1 MKRAFS
7 RKNLWEKAPRPLK
20 AMLGLGLRYVPPGL
34 LLGRRFRTQLAF
46 LERAQWW
53 SMEETRAYTL
63 RRLRDICSLAYRST
77 DYYRELFDAIEFRP
91 GDLKQPEDISAL
103 PLIDKTTIQQ
113 QGPDMMTVPADAPGV
128 DYVTT
133 GGTSGQPLRF
143 YIGSDRS
150 AVEYA
155 HLISGWRRVGYR
167 LGMPMAVF
175 RGRVV
180 EPDGDGLRHEYDPL
194 LRHHFY
200 SNFHMTDDEMGR
212 YLKHVETLGPCYLH
226 VYPSS
231 VAALA
236 RYIHR
241 AGIKP
246 PRNIRGIIA
255 ESEIVYP
262 DQRAF
267 VEEVFGRRYWSGYGH
282 TEKLV
287 ASGECE
293 KTDDQHVWPTYG
305 YLELVDEHGQ
315 PITTP
320 GERGE
325 IVGTGYI
332 NTVMPF
338 IRYRTGD
345 FATYVGDR
353 CSKCGRNHMLIRDIE
368 GHRTQETLI
377 ATDGSEISI
386 TAINMHD
393 DTFDNVRQY
402 QFMQESPGAAILKVV
417 PAAAFCDVD
426 RDRLLMNLSEKLA
439 GRVHVVLELVAEI
452 PLSPM
457 GKMVYVDQRIPAS
470 AAPVA

>member
-7 RKNLWEKAPRPLK
+7 RKNLWEKAPRPVRAL
-20 AMLGLGLRYVPPGL
+20 LGLGLRFVPPSF
-34 LLGRRFRTQLAF
+34 LLGAAFRRQLTF

-53 SMEETRAYTL
+53 SMDETRAYTM
-63 RRLRDICSLAYRST
+63 RRLRYICSLAYRST
-77 DYYRELFDAIEFRP
+77 TFYRQSFDAVGFRPDDLQSPEDMAHLPRIDKSTVLQHGREL
-91 GDLKQPEDISAL
+91 LTV
-103 PLIDKTTIQQ
+103 DK
-113 QGPDMMTVPADAPGV
+113 DAPGV

-143 YIGSDRS
+143 WIGSNRS
-150 AVEYA
+150 AIEYA
-155 HLISGWRRVGYR
+155 HLISGWGRVGYR
-167 LGMPMAVF
+167 LGMPLAVF

-180 EPDGDGLRHEYDPL
+180 EPDASKLRHEFDPL

-200 SNFHMTDDEMGR
+200 SNFHMTDEDMER
-212 YLKHVETLGPCYLH
+212 YLTHLESLGPCYLH

-231 VAALA
+231 VAAMA
-236 RYIHR
+236 RYMHR
-241 AGIKP
+241 AGIEP

-267 VEEVFGRRYWSGYGH
+267 VEKVFSRRYWSGYGH

-293 KTDDQHVWPTYG
+293 ESDDQHVWPTYG
-305 YLELVDEHGQ
+305 YMELIDEKGQ
-315 PITTP
+315 TITTP
-320 GERGE
+320 GQRGE
-325 IVGTGYI
+325 IVGTGFI

-345 FATYVGDR
+345 FATYIDDR
-353 CSKCGRNHMLIRDIE
+353 CSKCGRNHLLIRDIE

-377 ATDGSEISI
+377 AVDGSEISI

-393 DTFDNVRQY
+393 DTFDHIRQY
-402 QFMQESPGAAILKVV
+402 QFVQETPGEATLKLVTADGFDDAAQSRITK
-417 PAAAFCDVD
+417 
-426 RDRLLMNLSEKLA
+426 NLSEKLA
-439 GRVHVVLELVAEI
+439 GRINLVLEFVEEI

-457 GKMVYVDQRIPAS
+457 GKAVYVDQRIATS
-470 AAPVA
+470 SAPVA